1 MQSNWQSLWSKMLNN
16 KWYEVPESYRNGRTI
31 ACLVVPIKN
40 LQIEEDIT
48 DLKQQK
54 TQQAECVMETC

>member
-1 MQSNWQSLWSKMLNN
+1 MLNN